1 MSDSQQPDQPVDPT
15 DDDLE
20 TPDDTDVERGL
31 GTGTPDVL
39 RAAAKDVRGDEER
52 LASSAARK
60 STPEHWRD

>member
-1 MSDSQQPDQPVDPT
+1 MSDRQKPDQIVDPA

-20 TPDDTDVERGL
+20 TSDTEVERGL

-39 RAAAKDVRGDEER
+39 REAAKDVRGDEER
-52 LASSAARK
+52 LASAAARK